1 MELFSVLGLADGPV
15 LLAVISLL
23 AALVLSLVAL
33 ARQGGG
39 GR

>member
-1 MELFSVLGLADGPV
+1 MEMFSVLGLADGPV

-23 AALVLSLVAL
+23 AALGLSLVNL
-33 ARQGGG
+33 VRQGRG